1 MRLSSMGNQPTR
13 KRATS
18 QDVAEL
24 AGVSMTTVS
33 FVINNKSGGNV
44 RISDATRQK
53 VWDAVDALNY
63 RPMSA
68 ARALRT
74 KRTNLLALVVPHI
87 DSVFQPQFAAAVQA
101 EAELSGL
108 DVIVYGTQD
117 EFKRESGF
125 VDSLIS
131 HHVDGVII
139 HSHQS
144 SIEHI
149 NNLVEAGIAVVIH
162 GNSPQLS
169 YVDNVMID
177 EAGAA
182 TEMVNYLISR
192 EHRRIGLISGPEVT
206 WGGRL
211 RKQGYLNALQAHTIE
226 IDPALIHEADFFK
239 PGGAVQPMQKLLN
252 LSNPPTALF
261 CANDMLAMEAI
272 LSAQDAGLSVPQDLA
287 VAGFNNTREVNF
299 IRPRLTTVNKDVVSI
314 AQTCL
319 ALLVERINSQGS
331 IPARRK
337 VLAHQLIFRESV

>member
-1 MRLSSMGNQPTR
+1 MGNQPTH

-24 AGVSMTTVS
+24 AGVSATTVS

-44 RISDATRQK
+44 RISEATRQK
-53 VWDAVDALNY
+53 VWDAVSTLNY

-74 KRTNLLALVVPHI
+74 KRTNLLALVIPHI
-87 DSVFQPQFAAAVQA
+87 DSVFQPQFAAAVQE

-108 DVIVYGTQD
+108 DVIIYSTQD
-117 EFKRESGF
+117 EFKRESSF
-125 VDSLIS
+125 IDSLIS

-144 SIEHI
+144 STNHI
-149 NNLVEAGIAVVIH
+149 SSLIEAGIAVVVH
-162 GNSPQLS
+162 GNSPQLP

-177 EAGAA
+177 EAAA
-182 TEMVNYLISR
+182 AEEMVNYLISQG
-192 EHRRIGLISGPEVT
+192 HQRIGLISGPEVT

-211 RKQGYLNALQAHTIE
+211 RKQGYLNALQAHNLD
-226 IDPALIHEADFFK
+226 IDPGLIHEADFFE
-239 PGGAVQPMQKLLN
+239 PGGAAKPMQKLLD
-252 LSNPPTALF
+252 LPERPTALF

-272 LSAQDAGLSVPQDLA
+272 VTASDAGLSVPQDLA
-287 VAGFNNTREVNF
+287 VTGFNNTRESAF
-299 IRPRLTTVNKDVVSI
+299 IRPRITTVNKDVTSI

-319 ALLVERINSQGS
+319 TLLVERINSQVS
-331 IPARRK
+331 NPARRK
-337 VLAHQLIFRESV
+337 VLAHQLIFRESA